1 MISKIKNMF
10 TQDHY
15 VGWDTYS
22 SHIKGV
28 DDLLWRQQV
37 RRKSLNNVSVE
48 IA

>member
-10 TQDHY
+10 AQDYY
-15 VGWDTYS
+15 VGWEDYS
-22 SHIKGV
+22 SHIKEV

-37 RRKSLNNVSVE
+37 RKKSINNISAE